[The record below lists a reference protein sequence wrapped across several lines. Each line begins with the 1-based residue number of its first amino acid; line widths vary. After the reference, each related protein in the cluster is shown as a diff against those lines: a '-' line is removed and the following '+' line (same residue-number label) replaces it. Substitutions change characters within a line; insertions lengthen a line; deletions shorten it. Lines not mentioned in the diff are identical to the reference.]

1 MLDTHVSE
9 AEQEAPLPQIVS
21 ADAKARVVA
30 ADTAT
35 AKIRITAMQLGISF
49 FAFIDTCQAKNL
61 HLSQCLLPPLRAL
74 TREPR
79 QQAAVAAV
87 RHYLAPHDG
96 CCSGNYLP
104 NDVVRSHHATT
115 NGRGGG
121 GGRGAAAAAAAAA
134 RAVTC
139 VACCVLRVIL
149 EGPTFL
155 QFQYMTVIRY

>member
-61 HLSQCLLPPLRAL
+61 HLSQCLLPPVRAL

-87 RHYLAPHDG
+87 RHYPAPHDG

-104 NDVVRSHHATT
+104 NDVVRSRHATT
-115 NGRGGG
+115 NDRGGG
-121 GGRGAAAAAAAAA
+121 GGSGGSGGACSD
-134 RAVTC
+134 V
-139 VACCVLRVIL
+139 CCVWCCVRAIL

-155 QFQYMTVIRY
+155 QFPYITVIRY